1 MVLTGEASE
10 GSMDFGCS
18 AGDLFAL
25 GSLGEAVSFCESS
38 RLRPELKKRR
48 SC

>member
-1 MVLTGEASE
+1 MILTGEASE
-10 GSMDFGCS
+10 GSMDFSCS
-18 AGDLFAL
+18 AGVFFAL
-25 GSLGEAVSFCESS
+25 ESLGEDVSFCESS